1 MSVTIALQ
9 LMLSFG
15 TFVLILLGLVIEL
28 IKLSQK
34 KITITGFDEL
44 MVIYN

>member
-1 MSVTIALQ
+1 
-9 LMLSFG
+9 MLVFG

-34 KITITGFDEL
+34 K
-44 MVIYN
+44 

>member
-1 MSVTIALQ
+1 
-9 LMLSFG
+9 MLSFG

-34 KITITGFDEL
+34 K
-44 MVIYN
+44 